1 MKKETK
7 ELIEF
12 IKQAI
17 AFYYF
22 SFTVKSEKE
31 FSNLKKIKDNSL
43 LFLDSLEN
51 IENQLK
57 NGGFIPDMHK
67 TPCKAGDIILI
78 KALDCNYAQMRYK
91 VPEVGEKWKLIWNP
105 KYFRFEIKCIDE
117 TIPEEKKDTYNLLYI
132 NFEKVE

>member
-7 ELIEF
+7 ELIEW
-12 IKQAI
+12 IKTEILYDRKIRSNSGRTLETQ
-17 AFYYF
+17 YELNKTK
-22 SFTVKSEKE
+22 SF
-31 FSNLKKIKDNSL
+31 
-43 LFLDSLEN
+43 LFLDSIEMF
-51 IENQLK
+51 ENQLK

-78 KALDCNYAQMRYK
+78 KAIDCDYMNMRYK

-105 KYFRFEIKCIDE
+105 AYFRFEIECIDE

-132 NFEKVE
+132 HFEKVE